1 MRAQDNMPL
10 LYYLRHG
17 ETDWNVAGRLQG
29 QRDIPVNA
37 RGREQASRCGELLR
51 DLFARDA
58 VDPAD
63 LDFVASPLE
72 RARETME
79 LARDMLGLDPSAYAQ
94 DARIAE
100 ISFGE
105 WEGFTT
111 DELHRRFPDVYAARE
126 RDKWDF
132 TPPGGESYATM
143 SRRVREWYETL
154 SRATVAVAHGGTLR
168 GLVAQL
174 GIASTHEAPF
184 LDIAQGVVYV
194 IEPGRMSR
202 YA

>member
-1 MRAQDNMPL
+1 MPL

-37 RGREQASRCGELLR
+37 HGREQASRCGEILR
-51 DLFARDA
+51 DLFARDGI
-58 VDPAD
+58 DPATF
-63 LDFVASPLE
+63 DFVASPLE

-79 LARDMLGLDPSAYAQ
+79 LAREILGLDPSGYSQ
-94 DARIAE
+94 DARVAE
-100 ISFGE
+100 ICFGE
-105 WEGFTT
+105 WEGFTPG
-111 DELHRRFPDVYAARE
+111 ELHERFPDVYAARE
-126 RDKWDF
+126 HDKWGF

-143 SRRVREWYETL
+143 SRRVREWYGTL
-154 SRATVAVAHGGTLR
+154 SRNTVAVAHGGTLR
-168 GLVAQL
+168 GLAVQL
-174 GIASTHEAPF
+174 GIATPHEAPF
-184 LDIAQGVVYV
+184 LDIAQGVVFV